1 MIMIIAIIYI
11 FVIICDILS
20 TVENYY
26 QKIFRISLKK
36 SSPSFLLTFPLKIQ
50 KLQVPLHFDKT
61 ENFQARPLLA
71 EREGKDAMLKAL
83 SFCFVFILWKGHVS
97 LLRYSIFCIFN
108 YSINRENC
116 TLSISISTQGRAYF
130 WIYLLNCKSLDMNFG
145 HVLYFIYSWE
155 IFLWNV
161 SDGVE
166 DARVLNPGL

>member
-1 MIMIIAIIYI
+1 MLFIHETYLVYKLKTSRNCKEVKHIMIMIIAIIYI

-26 QKIFRISLKK
+26 QKIFRIPLKK

-83 SFCFVFILWKGHVS
+83 SFFSFFPFMERSCSIL
-97 LLRYSIFCIFN
+97 
-108 YSINRENC
+108 
-116 TLSISISTQGRAYF
+116 
-130 WIYLLNCKSLDMNFG
+130 
-145 HVLYFIYSWE
+145 E
-155 IFLWNV
+155 IFDFLHF
-161 SDGVE
+161 
-166 DARVLNPGL
+166 